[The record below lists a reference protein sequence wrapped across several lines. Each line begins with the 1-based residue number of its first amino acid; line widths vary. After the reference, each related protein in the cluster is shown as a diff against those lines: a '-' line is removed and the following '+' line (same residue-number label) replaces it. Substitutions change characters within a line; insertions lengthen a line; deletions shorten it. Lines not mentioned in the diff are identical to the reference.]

1 MQIRRQLAREW
12 LERERERGG
21 GVLNALAAATT
32 VPGLPADYTNT
43 YIIT

>member
-12 LERERERGG
+12 LEREREG
-21 GVLNALAAATT
+21 GVLNALAAATA
-32 VPGLPADYTNT
+32 VPGLPTDYTNT

>member
-12 LERERERGG
+12 LERERG
-21 GVLNALAAATT
+21 GVLNALAAATA
-32 VPGLPADYTNT
+32 VPGLPTDYTNT